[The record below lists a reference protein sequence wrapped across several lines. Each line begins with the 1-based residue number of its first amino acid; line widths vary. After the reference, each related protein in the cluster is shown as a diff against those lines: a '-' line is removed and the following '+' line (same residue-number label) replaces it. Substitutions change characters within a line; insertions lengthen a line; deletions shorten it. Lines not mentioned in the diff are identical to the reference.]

1 MGLVRMGSVSDDIVE
16 RLRHTRNW
24 LRTLKEIDVRYV
36 LGDAADEIERLQEV
50 ITDFVEAREALNKN
64 EWRDDS
70 GAFRSVYQDASR
82 ALEREARRG

>member
-1 MGLVRMGSVSDDIVE
+1 MRPNVNDIVD
-16 RLRHTRNW
+16 RLRKSGERPYCYCA
-24 LRTLKEIDVRYV
+24 LFKGY
-36 LGDAADEIERLQEV
+36 AAEAIEAAAEIERLQEV

-64 EWRDDS
+64 EWCDDS

>member
-1 MGLVRMGSVSDDIVE
+1 MGSVSDDIVA

-82 ALEREARRG
+82 ALEREACRG